1 MKKYFLLFSVIT
13 GLISGT
19 FVVLYDLL
27 TKLFN
32 HILFLGYKIDELST
46 LPIWYIYL
54 VPLVSILF
62 VNYLIQKD
70 PTVKEYG
77 VREIANAIEKNRM
90 DFRIKDLFLKIFAS
104 ALSIASGF
112 AVGNEGPSAAIGAMI
127 AKKLHSV
134 FLLPKR
140 FLKVALSVGAS
151 SGIAAIF
158 VSPLT
163 GIVFALE
170 NIAYKFLKNY
180 IGYLIIASILSFSIA
195 WNFLESLIFSYSA
208 GKFLEYKYLYT
219 GLLFI
224 PVITA
229 FIYLYFWF
237 KDIFLNF
244 INKTILKRFSN
255 SQKSYI
261 FAILG
266 AFSISTIL
274 LISPYAVFSGHSL
287 VSILINDKFHLPLIF
302 IFFIIILRIIAT
314 TVSIYANAVGGI
326 FIPLMSL
333 GALIG
338 YGFAETLTEFDI
350 YVEPFYFAA
359 IGASVFMGVV
369 MKLPLTAM
377 ILALEITYDYNV
389 LIPTGISV
397 VLVSYLTSLK
407 FDVKKLYFKKV
418 EKIK

>member
-1 MKKYFLLFSVIT
+1 MKKYFLLFSILT
-13 GLISGT
+13 GLVSGS

-27 TKLFN
+27 TKFF
-32 HILFLGYKIDELST
+32 HYILFLGYNIVDIHL
-46 LPIWYIYL
+46 LPVWYIYL
-54 VPLVSILF
+54 IPLVSILF

-70 PTVKEYG
+70 KTLKEYG
-77 VREIANAIEKNRM
+77 VREISDAIEKNRI
-90 DFRIKDLFLKIFAS
+90 DFGIRDLFLKIFTS

-127 AKKLHSV
+127 AKRFHTIFKL
-134 FLLPKR
+134 PER

-163 GIVFALE
+163 GIIFAIE
-170 NIAYKFLKNY
+170 NLAHEFLKNY
-180 IGYLIIASILSFSIA
+180 ISYIILAGILSFSVA
-195 WNFLESLIFSYSA
+195 WNFLDSLVFTYSA

-219 GLLFI
+219 SLIFI
-224 PVITA
+224 PIITA

-237 KDIFLNF
+237 KDIVLNY
-244 INKTILKRFSN
+244 ISKKLSSRFSN
-255 SQKSYI
+255 TQKSYI
-261 FAILG
+261 FATLG
-266 AFSISTIL
+266 ALSISTIM
-274 LISPYAVFSGHSL
+274 IVSPFGVFSGHSL
-287 VSILINDKFHLPLIF
+287 VSILINDKLHLPLFF
-302 IFFIIILRIIAT
+302 IFTIIILRIIAT
-314 TVSIYANAVGGI
+314 TISIYANAVGGI

-338 YGFAETLTEFDI
+338 YGFGELMIDFDI

-359 IGASVFMGVV
+359 IGASVFMGVI
-369 MKLPLTAM
+369 MKLPLTAL

-407 FDVKKLYFKKV
+407 FDVKKLYFKKI
-418 EKIK
+418 EKIV